1 MGIYTCLVGLG
12 VPPAHSSAVSVE
24 ASILSNFALND
35 LWTFRD
41 RRTGKTAT
49 RLALFH
55 LSRLAGAVVNVAAVA
70 LLTVLRVEPLA
81 ANAAGIVLG
90 LAVNYYTS
98 DRVVWRA

>member
-1 MGIYTCLVGLG
+1 MGIYTYLVGLG
-12 VPPAHSSAVSVE
+12 VPPTYSSAASVE
-24 ASILSNFALND
+24 ASVLSNFVLND

-55 LSRLAGAVVNVAAVA
+55 LSRLAGAAANVAAVA
-70 LLTVLRVEPLA
+70 LLTVLGVDPLA
-81 ANAAGIVLG
+81 ANAAGILLG